1 MMRTNLSSIAGFGLA
16 LLLWCAA
23 PASAQLP
30 GGTATA
36 PVITTSFSFDVPLSL
51 AVAHPCYAGF
61 VLINGKTTV
70 NLTTAKGADFRV
82 QLTANATGIGEDASA
97 AGVRLANGS
106 LPFDYASQT
115 ELLAKF
121 PDGIPAMFGHSLTVV
136 GELIRTD
143 EDAFTITTTF
153 EIDYLNGVPAA
164 PKLMSIDISCN

>member
-1 MMRTNLSSIAGFGLA
+1 MIRRNLSSLAGFGLG
-16 LLLWCAA
+16 LLLWSAS

-36 PVITTSFSFDVPLSL
+36 PVITTNFSFDVPLSL

-61 VLINGKTTV
+61 VLINGKTTLK
-70 NLTTAKGADFRV
+70 LTTTKGSDFRV
-82 QLTANATGIGEDASA
+82 QLTATATGTGEDASA

-106 LPFDYASQT
+106 LPFDYTSST
-115 ELLAKF
+115 ELLARF
-121 PDGIPAMFGHSLTVV
+121 PDGTPATFGHSLTVV

-153 EIDYLNGVPAA
+153 ELDYLNGVPAA
-164 PKLMSIDISCN
+164 PRLMSIDFSCN